1 DTKEQA
7 RKDGYIKTLFGRK
20 CFMPGI
26 NDKNGMRR
34 SFAERQAIN
43 APLQGTAADII
54 KLAMIRIDR
63 RLRDEH
69 PGAQMI
75 LQIHDEVMIEA
86 PDDKVDV
93 VKALVVSE
101 MEKAAEIVNIGLPL
115 IAEADAAQSWADAH

>member
-1 DTKEQA
+1 
-7 RKDGYIKTLFGRK
+7 
-20 CFMPGI
+20 MPGI

-69 PGAQMI
+69 PDAQMI